1 MRKTLLFGA
10 MAAVLTLSFSA
21 AGSSPKEDITS
32 AAKALVEK
40 ANYSWRMTT
49 VVPES
54 GPFRPGPWDGKIEK
68 DGLTH
73 VTLSFG
79 ENTSQFVVKGD
90 KAAASSPDG
99 GWQSLAEMDSSEG
112 PGRFFG
118 MLIRNFKAPAAQAA
132 QLASYAKELK
142 KDGELYSSDLTE
154 EGAKVL
160 LTWRPQSGGDGPKVS
175 GAQGSVKFWLKDGAL
190 TKYEFKLKGTVSFN
204 GNDFENDRTTTVEI
218 KDVGT
223 TKMNIP
229 EEAKK
234 KLS

>member
-10 MAAVLTLSFSA
+10 MAAVLTLSLSA

-32 AAKALVEK
+32 AAKALAER

-49 VVPES
+49 VVPENS
-54 GPFRPGPWDGKIEK
+54 PFRPGPWDGKIEK

-79 ENTSQFVVKGD
+79 ENTSQFVLKGD

-99 GWQSLAEMDSSEG
+99 NWQSLTEMENGEG

>member
-1 MRKTLLFGA
+1 MKRIRLFGA
-10 MAAVLTLSFSA
+10 MAAWLTLSLAA
-21 AGSSPKEDITS
+21 AGSPKDDITG
-32 AAKALVEK
+32 AAKALAEK

-49 VVPES
+49 VVPENA
-54 GPFRPGPWDGKIEK
+54 PFRPGPWDGKAEK

-73 VTLSFG
+73 VSLSFG
-79 ENTSQFVVKGD
+79 DNTSEFVLKGD
-90 KAAASSPDG
+90 KGAASSPDG
-99 GWQSLAEMDSSEG
+99 GWQSLSEMESSEG

-118 MLIRNFKAPAAQAA
+118 MIIRNFKAPAAQAA

-142 KDGELYSSDLTE
+142 KDGELYTSDLTE

-160 LTWRPQSGGDGPKVS
+160 LTWRPQSGGEGPKVT

-190 TKYEFKLKGTVSFN
+190 TKYEFKLKGKVSFN
-204 GNDFENDRTTTVEI
+204 DNEWDNDRTTTVEI

-223 TKMNIP
+223 TKLSVP